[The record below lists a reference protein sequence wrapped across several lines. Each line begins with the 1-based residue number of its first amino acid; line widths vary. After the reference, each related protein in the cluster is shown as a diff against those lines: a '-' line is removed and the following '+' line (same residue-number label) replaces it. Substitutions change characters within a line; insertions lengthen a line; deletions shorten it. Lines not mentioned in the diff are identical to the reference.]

1 MTPCTRHLVAS
12 SMLLAV
18 LGACS
23 TAPAPLPPS
32 ESGFE
37 PLGSSAIQPAH
48 DASFEAA
55 AREQLNGGNP
65 IDRDED
71 ARPAVRQNGD
81 DVQQGSDFE
90 QWELTLNGA
99 GSNDQDFNAGT
110 GQLSGSLGYYVTE
123 ELEVQVRQTL
133 SFFDP
138 GEGIEDQW
146 NGITRVALDYHF
158 PLECWWP
165 FLGVNLGYIYGDTV
179 NETMTAGAEGGVK
192 VYVKEDTFIQGMVE
206 YDFFFDE
213 SDRIEDAFEDG
224 AFFYS
229 LGVGFRF

>member
-1 MTPCTRHLVAS
+1 MTPCTRHLIVS
-12 SMLLAV
+12 STLLAV

-23 TAPAPLPPS
+23 TAPAPLPPT

-37 PLGSSAIQPAH
+37 PLGTTVSEPAH
-48 DASFEAA
+48 DGSLEAA
-55 AREQLNGGNP
+55 ARESLYGQDP
-65 IDRDED
+65 VERDMEARSAVQDRD
-71 ARPAVRQNGD
+71 
-81 DVQQGSDFE
+81 VQRGSDFE

-99 GSNDQDFNAGT
+99 GSNDQDFNAGN
-110 GQLSGSLGYYVTE
+110 GQLNASLGYYVTE
-123 ELEVQVRQTL
+123 ELEVQLRQTV
-133 SFFDP
+133 SFFDA
-138 GEGIEDQW
+138 GNGIEDRW

-165 FLGVNLGYIYGDTV
+165 FIGVNLGYIYGDTV
-179 NETMTAGAEGGVK
+179 NETMTAGGEVGVK
-192 VYVKEDTFIQGMVE
+192 VYVKESTFIQGMME

>member
-1 MTPCTRHLVAS
+1 MTPCTRYFVAS

-23 TAPAPLPPS
+23 TAPAPLPPT

-37 PLGSSAIQPAH
+37 PLGTTATQPVH
-48 DASFEAA
+48 DGSLEAA
-55 AREQLNGGNP
+55 ARESLRGQDP
-65 IDRDED
+65 MERDMG
-71 ARPAVRQNGD
+71 ARSTVRQD
-81 DVQQGSDFE
+81 SDVQRGSDFE

-99 GSNDQDFNAGT
+99 GSNDQDFNAGSA
-110 GQLSGSLGYYVTE
+110 QVNASLGYYLTE
-123 ELEVQVRQTL
+123 ELEVQLRQSL
-133 SFFDP
+133 SFFDA
-138 GEGIEDQW
+138 GSGVNDQW

-165 FLGVNLGYIYGDTV
+165 FIGINLGYIYGDTL
-179 NETMTAGAEGGVK
+179 NETMTAGVEGGVK
-192 VYVKEDTFIQGMVE
+192 VYVKESTFIQGMVE
-206 YDFFFDE
+206 YDFFFDS
-213 SDRIEDAFEDG
+213 SDRIGDAFEDG